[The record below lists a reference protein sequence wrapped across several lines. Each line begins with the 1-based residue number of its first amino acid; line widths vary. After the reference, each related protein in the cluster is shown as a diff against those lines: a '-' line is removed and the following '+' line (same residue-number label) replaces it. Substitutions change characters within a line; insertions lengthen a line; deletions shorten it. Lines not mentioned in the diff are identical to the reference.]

1 MALFPSFVLSVL
13 VEKRQKSM
21 LILLQFLWNPG
32 QIQSFSITFF
42 CQQISPTW
50 WPNNLLLFLISSDRK
65 MAKLKW
71 IVLHTARENFLID
84 APESVV
90 PASFNLFRNH
100 NSELKLKMWI
110 LNSLRKPWK
119 MKINTLTHNLFPL
132 NYHNFA
138 FATLPFLT
146 NKHIWWRELN
156 YIKAKTRRLLKDFLK
171 SNSLKICCLIR
182 NEEKASETL
191 FRLNEHSW
199 WSQKKCFDFRLII
212 FFSWFMH
219 EIWSFGTFK

>member
-1 MALFPSFVLSVL
+1 MISRTDSIFFNYFLLSANQPDMVTKQFTPFSYL
-13 VEKRQKSM
+13 VGPK
-21 LILLQFLWNPG
+21 NG
-32 QIQSFSITFF
+32 QTEVKFFSG
-42 CQQISPTW
+42 QR
-50 WPNNLLLFLISSDRK
+50 LR
-65 MAKLKW
+65 